1 MLYQAWKKPYQAVE
15 TTNDKHIC
23 NQHWIREDGVQV
35 SHFLSLIVGF
45 STNNIMISLLLKALG
60 PNFPKLV
67 FMPQTPNVKGL
78 GSLFFFF
85 LFFFFFFFHVKLNK
99 ILYQISPYFQILN
112 YFWQSYECLFPENCK
127 KVSKNLFYGA
137 ISDVSISSKFCLEK
151 PRFLEL

>member
-1 MLYQAWKKPYQAVE
+1 MLYQVWKKPYQAVE

-23 NQHWIREDGVQV
+23 NQHWIRQDGVPV
-35 SHFLSLIVGF
+35 SQFLSLIVGF

-67 FMPQTPNVKGL
+67 FMSQTPNVKGL

-85 LFFFFFFFHVKLNK
+85 FFFHDKLNR
-99 ILYQISPYFQILN
+99 ILYQISPYFQILG
-112 YFWQSYECLFPENCK
+112 YFWQSCECLFAENCK
-127 KVSKNLFYGA
+127 KVSKNLLYGA